1 MIGIP
6 VLILI
11 IIGGAY
17 NQGIFDNTFERY
29 DSKGP
34 EKIDTKTNSIDST
47 EKVDSSETNS
57 KCGAGTVFDSETNS
71 CVLASKTSST
81 EKIDSSETN
90 SKCGAGTI
98 FDARTNSCVLDK

>member
-17 NQGIFDNTFERY
+17 SQGFFDNAFESRIAEEPIE
-29 DSKGP
+29 S
-34 EKIDTKTNSIDST
+34 ETESID
-47 EKVDSSETNS
+47 KVVSSSEINS
-57 KCGAGTVFDSETNS
+57 KCGPGTILKDGE
-71 CVLASKTSST
+71 CVLESGVDSKDKVIS
-81 EKIDSSETN
+81 DSETN

-98 FDARTNSCVLDK
+98 FDTETNSCVLDK